1 MSTPLLKRVMSDG
14 GRGGWVGDVSLF
26 IRFIDWGWGLYTEPC
41 IVYDDDSDLSD
52 PRLTDMGPEKNIL
65 DELD

>member
-26 IRFIDWGWGLYTEPC
+26 VRFIDWGLGLYTEPC

-52 PRLTDMGPEKNIL
+52 PSLTDTGPEKSIL